1 MGKWHLSSLV
11 RVLDFERKLF
21 SRNLP
26 LDLIRNGQ
34 MWYRQR
40 EKSDWTVSFGTK
52 YIAFH
57 NLVLCGRCICHCIGM
72 CAYNAAAATK
82 ISSRYIYIFFLLRSM
97 CTFSALSF
105 SIFRHSLNGCITFS
119 AVFCVSQIEL
129 SFCLY
134 LHLRPSNRQNHHINR
149 LWCDNMTKGKMKR
162 RNVIECWTC
171 AKILAHL
178 SWSRVYEP
186 QFFCKQI
193 LTIFFIACSLIL
205 ILNAYSPSWTWI

>member
-1 MGKWHLSSLV
+1 MVKCGTD
-11 RVLDFERKLF
+11 RERKAIGLWV
-21 SRNLP
+21 SERNILHFIIWFYAAGAYVIALVCVLIMQQLQP
-26 LDLIRNGQ
+26 KSHLDI
-34 MWYRQR
+34 
-40 EKSDWTVSFGTK
+40 
-52 YIAFH
+52 
-57 NLVLCGRCICHCIGM
+57 
-72 CAYNAAAATK
+72 
-82 ISSRYIYIFFLLRSM
+82 YIYIFFLLRSM

-119 AVFCVSQIEL
+119 AVFCVSQIEF

-186 QFFCKQI
+186 QLFCKQI

>member
-82 ISSRYIYIFFLLRSM
+82 ISSRYIYIYFFPL
-97 CTFSALSF
+97 ALHVHL
-105 SIFRHSLNGCITFS
+105 FRTLF
-119 AVFCVSQIEL
+119 F
-129 SFCLY
+129 
-134 LHLRPSNRQNHHINR
+134 
-149 LWCDNMTKGKMKR
+149 
-162 RNVIECWTC
+162 
-171 AKILAHL
+171 HL
-178 SWSRVYEP
+178 SAFTQWMHNIFGCFLCVP
-186 QFFCKQI
+186 NWVQLLLIFAFK
-193 LTIFFIACSLIL
+193 TIESSK
-205 ILNAYSPSWTWI
+205 SPHKPIVMR